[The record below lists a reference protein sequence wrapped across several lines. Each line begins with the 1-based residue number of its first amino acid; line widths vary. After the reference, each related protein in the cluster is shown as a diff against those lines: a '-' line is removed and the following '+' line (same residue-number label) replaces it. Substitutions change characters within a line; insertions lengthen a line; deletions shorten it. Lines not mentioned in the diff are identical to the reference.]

1 MIRLPPI
8 STRTDTL
15 FPYTTLFRAVRP
27 RWYCQQ
33 IAPGNLLAAWEIYQ
47 PFPSDQAVTSGYS
60 AEDGKKGESEQQ
72 AMHPLHPREIAC
84 RVGGTLHASREK
96 TRVDDIKHEGE

>member
-60 AEDGKKGESEQQ
+60 AEDGNKGESEQQ

-84 RVGGTLHASREK
+84 RSEERRVGKECVSTCRSRWSPY
-96 TRVDDIKHEGE
+96 H